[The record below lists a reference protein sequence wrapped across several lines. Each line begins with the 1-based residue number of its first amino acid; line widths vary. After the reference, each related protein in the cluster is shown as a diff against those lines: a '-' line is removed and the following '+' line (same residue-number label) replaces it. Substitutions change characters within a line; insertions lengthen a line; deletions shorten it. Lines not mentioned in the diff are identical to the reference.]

1 LSTIPFPCFYEIT
14 KAHKETFGKGK
25 QMSKEELIGRI
36 LTATPEA
43 LANVEQALQGKHSEK
58 ATSLTTFSKVGAA
71 RKLGIS
77 RMTVFRLVES
87 GKLSTIETNNGR
99 QRITENE
106 LMRFIGEGK

>member
-1 LSTIPFPCFYEIT
+1 
-14 KAHKETFGKGK
+14 
-25 QMSKEELIGRI
+25 MSKEELIGRI
-36 LTATPEA
+36 LTASKEE
-43 LANVEQALQGKHSEK
+43 LASVEQALHGQAQSGK

-71 RKLGIS
+71 RKLGVS

-87 GKLSTIETNNGR
+87 GKLSTIETINGR

>member
-1 LSTIPFPCFYEIT
+1 
-14 KAHKETFGKGK
+14 
-25 QMSKEELIGRI
+25 MSKEELIGRI

-43 LANVEQALQGKHSEK
+43 LASVEQALQGKQSVK
-58 ATSLTTFSKVGAA
+58 VTSLTTYSKIGAA
-71 RKLGIS
+71 RKLGVS

-87 GKLSTIETNNGR
+87 GKLKTIETINGR